1 MAKSMMLSQHPS
13 QPAVESS
20 DEDYD
25 EDEAKHRF
33 ESAVRGAR
41 RAHDQRLR
49 APQAAEK
56 EHASSRRYLHGKL

>member
-1 MAKSMMLSQHPS
+1 MAKSMTLFRHPS

-25 EDEAKHRF
+25 EAEAKHRF

-49 APQAAEK
+49 GSQAAEK
-56 EHASSRRYLHGKL
+56 EHASSRRYLDGKL